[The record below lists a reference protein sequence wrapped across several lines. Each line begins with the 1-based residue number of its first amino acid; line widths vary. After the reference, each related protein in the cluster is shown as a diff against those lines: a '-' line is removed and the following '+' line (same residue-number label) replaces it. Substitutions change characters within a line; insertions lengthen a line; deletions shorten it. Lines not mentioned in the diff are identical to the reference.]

1 MNYVTFGSVRKTR
14 SVSRSDTL
22 MTACTAQAT
31 PRVPRDNCFFSATS
45 QRQVEMRERE
55 TDRQSKNL
63 NPEYFRKKN
72 YKNLNPESVVT
83 WPDPLGPQKKIKKS
97 KSGFFFESIKMP
109 GQCTPQ
115 GIRANVPAGPRV
127 LRTKEEGHATR
138 RRRRNTSV
146 RRTSVLS
153 SVADH
158 VRRAGAVYAAG
169 CGVVFGRGDRWWR
182 Q

>member
-22 MTACTAQAT
+22 MTAQAT
-31 PRVPRDNCFFSATS
+31 PRVPRDNSTTCRDERD
-45 QRQVEMRERE
+45 RQ

-72 YKNLNPESVVT
+72 YKNLNPESVLT
-83 WPDPLGPQKKIKKS
+83 WRGVLEISRILSVRKKKLKNLNLD
-97 KSGFFFESIKMP
+97 FFSSIKMP

-158 VRRAGAVYAAG
+158 VRRAGAVHAAG